1 MHFYEILYNNIK
13 QETSLSK
20 LHRQCI

>member
-13 QETSLSK
+13 QDTSLSK